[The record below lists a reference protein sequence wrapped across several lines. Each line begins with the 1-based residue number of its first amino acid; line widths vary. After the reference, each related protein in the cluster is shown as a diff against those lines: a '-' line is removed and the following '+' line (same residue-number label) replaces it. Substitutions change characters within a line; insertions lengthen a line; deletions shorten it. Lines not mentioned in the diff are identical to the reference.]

1 MDSPSRLDDLRRRV
15 RQDPASIAFAQ
26 LAEECRRAGL
36 HAEAVET
43 CRSGLALHPGYV
55 SARITLARALVQ
67 LGELDQART
76 HLYRVLEESPSNPAA
91 IRGLADI
98 HRRQG
103 LFAEALAHYRE
114 ALILA
119 PDDPE
124 LERTIAEVSDA
135 LLRSVEAR
143 ARDRA
148 DRTICTLEGW
158 LTALHV
164 LRDERHA

>member
-1 MDSPSRLDDLRRRV
+1 MDGASRLDDLRRRV
-15 RQDPASIAFAQ
+15 LQDPASIAFAQ

-36 HAEAVET
+36 HAEAVDT
-43 CRSGLALHPGYV
+43 CRRGLAIHPDYA
-55 SARITLARALVQ
+55 SARVTLARALVQ
-67 LGELDQART
+67 LGELDDARA
-76 HLYRVLEESPSNPAA
+76 HLHRVLEDVPDSLAA

-103 LFAEALAHYRE
+103 AFAEALAYYRE
-114 ALILA
+114 ALNLA

-143 ARDRA
+143 VHERA
-148 DRTICTLEGW
+148 ARTIAVLEGW
-158 LTALHV
+158 VTALHV
-164 LRDERHA
+164 VRAERHS